1 MPLSLD
7 HGHGTIEMEDMFSM
21 EEFLAA
27 EQAKD
32 LVRFSTAGSVD
43 DGKSTLIGRLL
54 YDSQNVYEDHVRA
67 VTKAATAN
75 VASAIDFAQL
85 TDGLRAER
93 EQGITIDVAYRY
105 FSTTHRKF
113 IIADTP
119 GHEQYTRNMA
129 TGASTADVAIILV
142 DARKGILT
150 QSRRHAYIASLLGT
164 RHIVAA
170 VNKMDLV
177 DYSAETF
184 AALERDLQHL
194 AAKLGIDGLL
204 SIPISAL
211 HGDNVVDRGTRMPW
225 YDGPTLLEYLETVPT
240 GHDVASAPFRLPIQ
254 RVIRPDQHYRGFAGQ
269 IAAGSVWPGDRV
281 VALPSGRT
289 SRVKSITT
297 FDGDLDRAVAPMSV
311 ALTLED
317 ELDISRGE
325 MLAAAHQAPAV
336 AANFLAALVWMD
348 AEPLDLGKTYL
359 LKHTSQTVKASIRT
373 IQHRVNMQTLEP
385 EPAATLELNSI
396 GVVEVE
402 TTRPLFLDTYAD
414 QRTTGS
420 FILID
425 PASHATVA
433 AGMVREVLSGRAASD
448 KKAVAAVA
456 IRDPELLRQV
466 ETALGKSGVDVVRTR
481 TGNRALLQR
490 LFQAGVTVLIEAQD
504 LDEFS
509 GEVSLAL
516 PNRDRILRTLYRI
529 ARGARREAGLYPAR
543 AAGGREQPMST
554 SMPLASTRGTG
565 REDRRRP
572 QPGERAD
579 CRGPRGRRSA

>member
-1 MPLSLD
+1 MSLSLD
-7 HGHGTIEMEDMFSM
+7 PGAVEAMFSM

-27 EQAKD
+27 EQAKE

-67 VTKAATAN
+67 VTKAASAN
-75 VASAIDFAQL
+75 VAAAIDFAQL

-177 DYSAETF
+177 DYSSETF
-184 AALERDLQHL
+184 ALLERDLQQL
-194 AAKLGIDGLL
+194 AARLGIAELL
-204 SIPISAL
+204 SIPVSAL
-211 HGDNVVDRGTRMPW
+211 HGDNVVERGLNMPW
-225 YDGPTLLEYLETVPT
+225 YEGPTLLEYLETVPT
-240 GHDVASAPFRLPIQ
+240 GRDLAGAPFRLPIQ
-254 RVIRPDQHYRGFAGQ
+254 RVIRPDQDYRGFAGQ
-269 IAAGSVWPGDRV
+269 IASGSIWPGDRV
-281 VALPSGRT
+281 IALPSGRT

-297 FDGDLDRAVAPMSV
+297 FDGDLLRAVAPMSIAV
-311 ALTLED
+311 TLED

-325 MLAAAHQAPAV
+325 MLAAAHQPPAV
-336 AANFLAALVWMD
+336 AANFFADLVWMD
-348 AEPLDLGKTYL
+348 AQPLDLGKSYL
-359 LKHTSQTVKASIRT
+359 LKHTSQTVKARVRAIR
-373 IQHRVNMQTLEP
+373 HRVNMQTLDH

-396 GVVEVE
+396 GKVELE
-402 TTRPLFLDTYAD
+402 ATRPLFLDTYAAH
-414 QRTTGS
+414 RHTGS

-425 PASHATVA
+425 AVSHATVA
-433 AGMVREVLSGRAASD
+433 AGMVSEILSGRQHSR
-448 KKAVAAVA
+448 AVAAIAV
-456 IRDPELLRQV
+456 RNPELLRLLETRLIEAGV
-466 ETALGKSGVDVVRTR
+466 EVVRTR
-481 TGNRALLQR
+481 TANPSMLQR
-490 LFQAGVTVLIEAQD
+490 LLQIGIVVLIESEG
-504 LDEFS
+504 LN
-509 GEVSLAL
+509 GEVAIAHDSTTFESVAGL
-516 PNRDRILRTLYRI
+516 PEDPANAIDLILRTLY
-529 ARGARREAGLYPAR
+529 GGEA
-543 AAGGREQPMST
+543 
-554 SMPLASTRGTG
+554 
-565 REDRRRP
+565 
-572 QPGERAD
+572 
-579 CRGPRGRRSA
+579 

>member
-7 HGHGTIEMEDMFSM
+7 HDPGAVEREDTFSI

-75 VASAIDFAQL
+75 VAAAIDFAQL

-105 FSTTHRKF
+105 FSTAHRKF

-177 DYSAETF
+177 EYSREVF
-184 AALERDLQHL
+184 AALQRDLQQL
-194 AAKLGIDGLL
+194 AGKLGISNLL
-204 SIPISAL
+204 SIPLSAL
-211 HGDNVVDRGTRMPW
+211 HGDNVVDRGIRMPW
-225 YDGPTLLEYLETVPT
+225 YEGPTLLEYLETVPT
-240 GHDVASAPFRLPIQ
+240 GDDAATAPFRLPIQ

-269 IAAGSVWPGDRV
+269 IASGSVWSGDRV
-281 VALPSGRT
+281 VALPSGKT

-297 FDGDLDRAVAPMSV
+297 FDGDLVRAVAPMSI

-325 MLAAAHQAPAV
+325 MLAAAHEPPVV
-336 AANFLAALVWMD
+336 AANFLASLVWMNAD
-348 AEPLDLGKTYL
+348 PLDPNKTYL
-359 LKHTSQTVKASIRT
+359 LKHTSQTVKGTVKT
-373 IQHRVNMQTLEP
+373 IHHRVNMQTLEP

-402 TTRPLFLDTYAD
+402 TTRPLFLDTYAV
-414 QRTTGS
+414 QRATGS

-425 PASHATVA
+425 SVSHATVA
-433 AGMVREVLSGRAASD
+433 AGMVREILAAE
-448 KKAVAAVA
+448 VAPAANKTHAAAA
-456 IRDPELLRQV
+456 IAIHNPEQLRSF
-466 ETALGKSGVDVVRTR
+466 ETALLEAGVEVVRTR
-481 TGNRALLQR
+481 AGNRELLQR
-490 LFQAGVTVLIEAQD
+490 LFRAGVVVLIEAEG
-504 LDEFS
+504 LEGFS
-509 GEVSLAL
+509 HDVSIAIPGEDGSLSFEPVIDVPEGLAIS
-516 PNRDRILRTLYRI
+516 NILRAL
-529 ARGARREAGLYPAR
+529 AGSK
-543 AAGGREQPMST
+543 E
-554 SMPLASTRGTG
+554 
-565 REDRRRP
+565 
-572 QPGERAD
+572 
-579 CRGPRGRRSA
+579 

>member
-7 HGHGTIEMEDMFSM
+7 RGAMEMGAMEMEDMFSM

-67 VTKAATAN
+67 VTKAATGNA
-75 VASAIDFAQL
+75 ASAIDFAQL

-177 DYSAETF
+177 EYSAETF
-184 AALERDLQHL
+184 AALERDLQQL
-194 AAKLGIDGLL
+194 ASKLGIEGLL

-211 HGDNVVDRGTRMPW
+211 HGDNVVDRGTKMPW
-225 YDGPTLLEYLETVPT
+225 YEGPTLLEYLETVPT
-240 GHDVASAPFRLPIQ
+240 GRDVAGAPFRLPIQ

-281 VALPSGRT
+281 IALPSGRT

-325 MLAAAHQAPAV
+325 MLAAAHQAPA
-336 AANFLAALVWMD
+336 ATANFLAALVWMD
-348 AEPLDLGKTYL
+348 AEPLDLGKSYL

-373 IQHRVNMQTLEP
+373 IQHRVNMQTLEH
-385 EPAATLELNSI
+385 EQAATLELNSI

-402 TTRPLFLDTYAD
+402 TTRPLFLDTYAA

-425 PASHATVA
+425 PVSHATVA
-433 AGMVREVLSGRAASD
+433 AGMVRQVLRGRAASD
-448 KKAVAAVA
+448 KKLVAALA
-456 IRDPELLRQV
+456 IRDPELLREV

-504 LDEFS
+504 LDEFPS
-509 GEVSLAL
+509 EVSLAL
-516 PNRDRILRTLYRI
+516 PNRGVSFEPITGSSGEPAEKLAFILRTLQ
-529 ARGARREAGLYPAR
+529 AEGSN
-543 AAGGREQPMST
+543 Q
-554 SMPLASTRGTG
+554 
-565 REDRRRP
+565 
-572 QPGERAD
+572 
-579 CRGPRGRRSA
+579 

>member
-7 HGHGTIEMEDMFSM
+7 PGLVEMDNSFSM
-21 EEFLAA
+21 EEFLLA

-75 VASAIDFAQL
+75 VAAAIDFAQL

-105 FSTTHRKF
+105 FSTAHRKF

-164 RHIVAA
+164 RHVVAA

-177 DYSAETF
+177 DYSHQAFE
-184 AALERDLQHL
+184 ALERDLQQL
-194 AAKLGIDGLL
+194 AGKLGIVGLR

-211 HGDNVVDRGTRMPW
+211 NGDNVVDRGSNMPW
-225 YDGPTLLEYLETVPT
+225 YEGPTLLEYLETVPT
-240 GHDVASAPFRLPIQ
+240 GDAVAGAPFRLPIQ
-254 RVIRPDQHYRGFAGQ
+254 RVIRPDQDYRGFAGQ
-269 IAAGSVWPGDRV
+269 IASGSIWPGDRV

-297 FDGDLDRAVAPMSV
+297 FDGDLARAAAPMSI

-325 MLAAAHQAPAV
+325 MLAAAHQPPVV
-336 AANFLAALVWMD
+336 AANFAAHLVWMD
-348 AEPLDLGKTYL
+348 AQPLDQARTYL
-359 LKHTSQTVKASIRT
+359 LKHTSQTVKATVKTIR
-373 IQHRVNMQTLEP
+373 HRVNMQTLEP

-402 TTRPLFLDTYAD
+402 TTRPLFLDTYAA
-414 QRTTGS
+414 QRRTGS

-425 PASHATVA
+425 PVSHATVA
-433 AGMVREVLSGRAASD
+433 AGMVREVLSAGDVGQHRPIVAAIAIRDLELLRLVENALWEAGVAVVRTRATKQDLLQPLLRAGVVVLIEAEPEAEAVAVALPGAALSFEPVTELPTD
-448 KKAVAAVA
+448 PAKAVAAV
-456 IRDPELLRQV
+456 LV
-466 ETALGKSGVDVVRTR
+466 ALAV
-481 TGNRALLQR
+481 
-490 LFQAGVTVLIEAQD
+490 
-504 LDEFS
+504 
-509 GEVSLAL
+509 
-516 PNRDRILRTLYRI
+516 
-529 ARGARREAGLYPAR
+529 
-543 AAGGREQPMST
+543 AADGSKQ
-554 SMPLASTRGTG
+554 
-565 REDRRRP
+565 
-572 QPGERAD
+572 
-579 CRGPRGRRSA
+579 

>member
-1 MPLSLD
+1 MLSLD
-7 HGHGTIEMEDMFSM
+7 RGAMEMEDMFSM

-27 EQAKD
+27 EQAKE

-67 VTKAATAN
+67 VTKAATGN

-184 AALERDLQHL
+184 AALERDLQQL
-194 AAKLGIDGLL
+194 ASRLGIEGLL

-225 YDGPTLLEYLETVPT
+225 YEGPTLLEYLETVPT
-240 GHDVASAPFRLPIQ
+240 GRDVAGAPFRLPIQ

-281 VALPSGRT
+281 IALPSGRT

-325 MLAAAHQAPAV
+325 MLAAAHQAPA
-336 AANFLAALVWMD
+336 ATANFLAALVWMD
-348 AEPLDLGKTYL
+348 AEPLDLGKSYL

-373 IQHRVNMQTLEP
+373 IQHRVNMQTLEH
-385 EPAATLELNSI
+385 EQAATLELNSI

-402 TTRPLFLDTYAD
+402 TTRPLFLDTYAA

-425 PASHATVA
+425 PVSHATVA
-433 AGMVREVLSGRAASD
+433 AGMVRQVLRGRAASD

-456 IRDPELLRQV
+456 FRDPELLRQV
-466 ETALGKSGVDVVRTR
+466 ETALGNSGVDVVRTR
-481 TGNRALLQR
+481 TANRALLQR
-490 LFQAGVTVLIEAQD
+490 LFQAGVTVLIEAQAP
-504 LDEFS
+504 DEFPS
-509 GEVSLAL
+509 EVSLAL
-516 PNRDRILRTLYRI
+516 PNRDVSFEPVTRLPGEAADKLAFILRALQ
-529 ARGARREAGLYPAR
+529 AEGSN
-543 AAGGREQPMST
+543 Q
-554 SMPLASTRGTG
+554 
-565 REDRRRP
+565 
-572 QPGERAD
+572 
-579 CRGPRGRRSA
+579 

>member
-7 HGHGTIEMEDMFSM
+7 HDPGAVEMEDTFS
-21 EEFLAA
+21 EFLAA

-75 VASAIDFAQL
+75 VAAAIDFAQL

-150 QSRRHAYIASLLGT
+150 QSRRHAYIASILGT

-177 DYSAETF
+177 EYSRDVF
-184 AALERDLQHL
+184 AALQRDLHQL
-194 AAKLGIDGLL
+194 ADKLGISSLR

-211 HGDNVVDRGTRMPW
+211 HGDNVVERGIRMPW
-225 YDGPTLLEYLETVPT
+225 YEGPTLLEYLETVPT
-240 GHDVASAPFRLPIQ
+240 GDDAASAPFRLPIQ

-269 IAAGSVWPGDRV
+269 IASGSVWPGDRV
-281 VALPSGRT
+281 VALPSGKT

-297 FDGDLDRAVAPMSV
+297 FNGDLARAVAPMSI

-325 MLAAAHQAPAV
+325 MLAAAHQPPVA

-348 AEPLDLGKTYL
+348 AEPLDPNRSYL
-359 LKHTSQTVKASIRT
+359 LKHTSQTVKAT
-373 IQHRVNMQTLEP
+373 VKTLQHRVNMQTLEP

-402 TTRPLFLDTYAD
+402 TTRPLFLDTYAA

-425 PASHATVA
+425 AQSHATVA
-433 AGMVREVLSGRAASD
+433 AGMVHEILSPEVAHAANKSH
-448 KKAVAAVA
+448 AVAAVA
-456 IRDPELLRQV
+456 IRNRDLLRSL
-466 ETALGKSGVDVVRTR
+466 ETALLEAGVEVVRIR
-481 TGNRALLQR
+481 AGNRDLMQR
-490 LFQAGVTVLIEAQD
+490 LFRAGVVVLLEAEG
-504 LDEFS
+504 LEEFS
-509 GEVSLAL
+509 DDISLAMPGKDGL
-516 PNRDRILRTLYRI
+516 LSFEPVAGSPQEPAISVVLR
-529 ARGARREAGLYPAR
+529 A
-543 AAGGREQPMST
+543 
-554 SMPLASTRGTG
+554 LA
-565 REDRRRP
+565 
-572 QPGERAD
+572 ERNI
-579 CRGPRGRRSA
+579 GSNQ

>member
-1 MPLSLD
+1 
-7 HGHGTIEMEDMFSM
+7 MEDMFSM

-67 VTKAATAN
+67 VTKAATGN

-184 AALERDLQHL
+184 AALERDLQQL
-194 AAKLGIDGLL
+194 ASKLGIEGLL

-211 HGDNVVDRGTRMPW
+211 HGDNVVDRGTKMPW
-225 YDGPTLLEYLETVPT
+225 YEGPTLLEYLETVPT
-240 GHDVASAPFRLPIQ
+240 GRDVAGAPFRLPIQ

-281 VALPSGRT
+281 IALPSGRT

-325 MLAAAHQAPAV
+325 MLAAAHQPPA
-336 AANFLAALVWMD
+336 ATANFLAALVWMD
-348 AEPLDLGKTYL
+348 AEPLDLGKSYL

-373 IQHRVNMQTLEP
+373 IQHRINMQTLEH
-385 EPAATLELNSI
+385 EQAATLELNSI

-402 TTRPLFLDTYAD
+402 TTRPLFLDTYAA

-425 PASHATVA
+425 PVSHATVA
-433 AGMVREVLSGRAASD
+433 AGMVRQVLRGRAASD
-448 KKAVAAVA
+448 KKLVAALA
-456 IRDPELLRQV
+456 IRDPELLREV

-504 LDEFS
+504 LEEFPS
-509 GEVSLAL
+509 EVSLAL
-516 PNRDRILRTLYRI
+516 PNRDVSFEPVTGLPGEAAEKLAFILRTLRTE
-529 ARGARREAGLYPAR
+529 GSN
-543 AAGGREQPMST
+543 Q
-554 SMPLASTRGTG
+554 
-565 REDRRRP
+565 
-572 QPGERAD
+572 
-579 CRGPRGRRSA
+579 

>member
-1 MPLSLD
+1 MPLSLSD
-7 HGHGTIEMEDMFSM
+7 STGPGAVEDMFSM

-27 EQAKD
+27 EQAKE

-67 VTKAATAN
+67 VTKAASAN
-75 VASAIDFAQL
+75 VAAAIDFAQL

-177 DYSAETF
+177 DYSPEVF
-184 AALERDLQHL
+184 YGLQRDLEQLAQKLHL
-194 AAKLGIDGLL
+194 ADLQV
-204 SIPISAL
+204 IPISAL
-211 HGDNVVDRGTRMPW
+211 LGDNVVDRGVNMDW
-225 YDGPTLLEYLETVPT
+225 YEGPTLLEYLETVPLGQDVT
-240 GHDVASAPFRLPIQ
+240 GRPFRLPIQ
-254 RVIRPDQHYRGFAGQ
+254 RVIRPDQDYRGFAGQ
-269 IAAGSVWPGDRV
+269 IASGAVWPGDRV

-297 FDGDLDRAVAPMSV
+297 FDGDLARAIAPMSIAV
-311 ALTLED
+311 TLED

-325 MLAAAHQAPAV
+325 MLAAAHQPPLV
-336 AANFLAALVWMD
+336 AANFSAALVWMD
-348 AEPLDLGKTYL
+348 AQPLDAGKSYL
-359 LKHTSQTVKASIRT
+359 LKHTSQTVKARVTAIR
-373 IQHRVNMQTLEP
+373 HRVNMQTLDA

-402 TTRPLFLDTYAD
+402 TTRPLFLDPYDAN
-414 QRTTGS
+414 RLTGS

-425 PASHATVA
+425 PVSHATVA
-433 AGMVREVLSGRAASD
+433 AGMVREVLSGQQNAS
-448 KKAVAAVA
+448 AVAALA
-456 IRDPELLRQV
+456 IRNPDLLRTV
-466 ETALGKSGVDVVRTR
+466 ETALLRAGLQVVRTR
-481 TGNRALLQR
+481 TANRYLIQKLLQI
-490 LFQAGVTVLIEAQD
+490 GVVVLIEAEGLSD
-504 LDEFS
+504 FPTEIS
-509 GEVSLAL
+509 
-516 PNRDRILRTLYRI
+516 I
-529 ARGARREAGLYPAR
+529 ARDPASLVF
-543 AAGGREQPMST
+543 E
-554 SMPLASTRGTG
+554 PLAGSQD
-565 REDRRRP
+565 ESDIDLVL
-572 QPGERAD
+572 RALN
-579 CRGPRGRRSA
+579 RSNP

>member
-1 MPLSLD
+1 MPLSLHPD
-7 HGHGTIEMEDMFSM
+7 PVEDMFSI
-21 EEFLAA
+21 EDFLAA

-67 VTKAATAN
+67 ITKAATAN
-75 VASAIDFAQL
+75 VATAIDFAQL

-142 DARKGILT
+142 DARKGILI

-177 DYSAETF
+177 DYSPEVF
-184 AALERDLQHL
+184 ATLERDLQQL
-194 AAKLGIDGLL
+194 AAKLGISGLV

-211 HGDNVVDRGTRMPW
+211 YGDNVVERGMRMPW
-225 YDGPTLLEYLETVPT
+225 YEGPTLLEYLETVPT
-240 GHDVASAPFRLPIQ
+240 WHDGANAPFRLPIQ

-269 IAAGSVWPGDRV
+269 IASGSIWPGDRV
-281 VALPSGRT
+281 IALPSGKT

-297 FDGDLDRAVAPMSV
+297 FDGDLPRAVAPMSIAV
-311 ALTLED
+311 TLED

-325 MLAAAHQAPAV
+325 MLAAAHQAPVV
-336 AANFLAALVWMD
+336 ATNFLAAVVWMN
-348 AEPLDLGKTYL
+348 AEPLDPGKSYL
-359 LKHTSQTVKASIRT
+359 LKHTSQTVKAKVRT

-402 TTRPLFLDTYAD
+402 TTRPLFLDTYEA
-414 QRTTGS
+414 QRVTGS

-425 PASHATVA
+425 AASHATVA
-433 AGMVREVLSGRAASD
+433 AGMVSEILSEPKARAAG
-448 KKAVAAVA
+448 KGRPVAAFS
-456 IRDPELLRQV
+456 IPNLELLRQL
-466 ETALGKSGVDVVRTR
+466 ESALLEAGVDVVRTR
-481 TGNRALLQR
+481 AGNRGLLER
-490 LFQAGVTVLIEAQD
+490 LFQAGVVVLVEA
-504 LDEFS
+504 EA
-509 GEVSLAL
+509 GEVSIAL
-516 PNRDRILRTLYRI
+516 PGTE
-529 ARGARREAGLYPAR
+529 GALSFAPIAGLPEEPAK
-543 AAGGREQPMST
+543 AAAHLLHL
-554 SMPLASTRGTG
+554 LADGSK
-565 REDRRRP
+565 E
-572 QPGERAD
+572 
-579 CRGPRGRRSA
+579 

>member
-7 HGHGTIEMEDMFSM
+7 HDPVAVERDDTFSIED
-21 EEFLAA
+21 FLAA

-54 YDSQNVYEDHVRA
+54 YDSRNVYEDHVRA
-67 VTKAATAN
+67 VTKAANAN
-75 VASAIDFAQL
+75 VAAAIDFAQL

-105 FSTTHRKF
+105 FSTAHRKF

-177 DYSAETF
+177 EYSREVF
-184 AALERDLQHL
+184 AALQRDLQQL
-194 AAKLGIDGLL
+194 AGKLGISNLF
-204 SIPISAL
+204 SIPLSAL
-211 HGDNVVDRGTRMPW
+211 HGDNVVDRGIRMPW
-225 YDGPTLLEYLETVPT
+225 YEGPTLLEYLETVPT
-240 GHDVASAPFRLPIQ
+240 GDDAPTAPFRLPIQ
-254 RVIRPDQHYRGFAGQ
+254 RVIRPSQDYRGFAGQ
-269 IAAGSVWPGDRV
+269 IASGSVWPGDRV
-281 VALPSGRT
+281 VALPSGKT

-297 FDGDLDRAVAPMSV
+297 FNGDLARAVAPMSI
-311 ALTLED
+311 AITLED

-325 MLAAAHQAPAV
+325 MLAAAHEPPV
-336 AANFLAALVWMD
+336 AATNFVASLVWMNAD
-348 AEPLDLGKTYL
+348 PLDPNKTYL
-359 LKHTSQTVKASIRT
+359 LKHTSQTVKATVKT
-373 IQHRVNMQTLEP
+373 IHRVNMQTLES
-385 EPAATLELNSI
+385 EPATTLDLNGI

-402 TTRPLFLDTYAD
+402 TTRPLFLDTYTA

-425 PASHATVA
+425 PLSHATVA
-433 AGMVREVLSGRAASD
+433 AGMVREILGAEVTPVAHNTH
-448 KKAVAAVA
+448 AVAAVA
-456 IRDPELLRQV
+456 IRNPDLLRSLETSLLEAGV
-466 ETALGKSGVDVVRTR
+466 EVVRTR
-481 TGNRALLQR
+481 AGNRDLLQR
-490 LFQAGVTVLIEAQD
+490 LFRAGVVVLIESEG
-504 LDEFS
+504 LEEFS
-509 GEVSLAL
+509 DDVCLAIPGKDGSLSFEPVIGVPQGTAIA
-516 PNRDRILRTLYRI
+516 NILRAL
-529 ARGARREAGLYPAR
+529 AGSK
-543 AAGGREQPMST
+543 E
-554 SMPLASTRGTG
+554 
-565 REDRRRP
+565 
-572 QPGERAD
+572 
-579 CRGPRGRRSA
+579 

>member
-7 HGHGTIEMEDMFSM
+7 HDSGAAEMEDIFSI
-21 EEFLAA
+21 EDFLAA
-27 EQAKD
+27 EQAKE

-67 VTKAATAN
+67 VTKAASAN
-75 VASAIDFAQL
+75 VAAAIDFAQL

-177 DYSAETF
+177 EYSRAVFE
-184 AALERDLQHL
+184 ALERDLQQL
-194 AAKLGIDGLL
+194 AGKLGISGLF

-211 HGDNVVDRGTRMPW
+211 HGDNVVERGIRMPW
-225 YDGPTLLEYLETVPT
+225 YEGPTLLEYLETVPT
-240 GHDVASAPFRLPIQ
+240 GHDAASAPFRLPIQ

-269 IAAGSVWPGDRV
+269 IASGSVWPGDRV
-281 VALPSGRT
+281 VALPSGKT

-297 FDGDLDRAVAPMSV
+297 FDGDLARAVAPMSI

-325 MLAAAHQAPAV
+325 MLAAAHEAPAV
-336 AANFLAALVWMD
+336 AANFLAALVWMN
-348 AEPLDLGKTYL
+348 AEPLDPNKTYL
-359 LKHTSQTVKASIRT
+359 LKHTSQTVKATVKT

-402 TTRPLFLDTYAD
+402 TTRPLFLDTYTA

-425 PASHATVA
+425 VESHATVA
-433 AGMVREVLSGRAASD
+433 AGMVREILPAEGAHVANKGH
-448 KKAVAAVA
+448 AVAAIA
-456 IRDPELLRQV
+456 IRNLDLLRLL
-466 ETALGKSGVDVVRTR
+466 ETALLQAGVEAVRTR
-481 TGNRALLQR
+481 AGNRELLQR
-490 LFQAGVTVLIEAQD
+490 LFRAGVVVLIEAEA
-504 LDEFS
+504 EFS
-509 GEVSLAL
+509 DEASIAIPGTDGSLAFEPL
-516 PNRDRILRTLYRI
+516 EPAISVVLR
-529 ARGARREAGLYPAR
+529 A
-543 AAGGREQPMST
+543 
-554 SMPLASTRGTG
+554 LA
-565 REDRRRP
+565 
-572 QPGERAD
+572 ERNIVH
-579 CRGPRGRRSA
+579 GSNQ

>member
-1 MPLSLD
+1 
-7 HGHGTIEMEDMFSM
+7 MED
-21 EEFLAA
+21 FLAA

-54 YDSQNVYEDHVRA
+54 YDSRNVYEDHVRA
-67 VTKAATAN
+67 VTKTGTAN
-75 VASAIDFAQL
+75 VATAIDFAQL

-164 RHIVAA
+164 RHVVAA
-170 VNKMDLV
+170 INKMDLV
-177 DYSAETF
+177 DYSREVYE
-184 AALERDLQHL
+184 ALWHDLQQL
-194 AAKLGIDGLL
+194 AEKLGIAGLQ
-204 SIPISAL
+204 SIPVSAL
-211 HGDNVVDRGTRMPW
+211 LGDNVVERGTNMPW
-225 YDGPTLLEYLETVPT
+225 YEGPTLLEYLETVPT
-240 GHDVASAPFRLPIQ
+240 GQDRASAPFRLPIQ

-281 VALPSGRT
+281 VALPSGKT

-297 FDGDLDRAVAPMSV
+297 FDGDLEHAFAPMSIAV
-311 ALTLED
+311 TLED

-325 MLAAAHQAPAV
+325 MLAAAHEPPAV
-336 AANFLAALVWMD
+336 AANFSAAVVWMN
-348 AEPLDLGKTYL
+348 AEPLDPRKTYL
-359 LKHTSQTVKASIRT
+359 LKHTSQTVKATVRA
-373 IQHRVNMQTLEP
+373 QQRVNMQTLEP
-385 EPAATLELNSI
+385 ETAATLELNSI

-402 TTRPLFLDTYAD
+402 TTRPLFLDTYGA

-425 PASHATVA
+425 ALTHATVA
-433 AGMVREVLSGRAASD
+433 AGMVREIRSGRV
-448 KKAVAAVA
+448 KPNERTVAAIAV
-456 IRDPELLRQV
+456 RNGELLRLL
-466 ETALGKSGVDVVRTR
+466 ETALLDAGVDAVRTR
-481 TGNRALLQR
+481 TGNQELLQK
-490 LFQAGVTVLIEAQD
+490 LLQLGVVVLIESAGLEQFPSEICWAFPGTNGSQVLAFEPLAGLPDDPAQAIA
-504 LDEFS
+504 L
-509 GEVSLAL
+509 VLRSLAQAQ
-516 PNRDRILRTLYRI
+516 II
-529 ARGARREAGLYPAR
+529 
-543 AAGGREQPMST
+543 S
-554 SMPLASTRGTG
+554 
-565 REDRRRP
+565 
-572 QPGERAD
+572 AD
-579 CRGPRGRRSA
+579 ADGSRK

>member
-1 MPLSLD
+1 MPLSVD
-7 HGHGTIEMEDMFSM
+7 PGTGTARGAMEMEDMFSM

-27 EQAKD
+27 EQAKE

-67 VTKAATAN
+67 VTKAATGN

-164 RHIVAA
+164 PHIVAA

-184 AALERDLQHL
+184 AALERDLQQL
-194 AAKLGIDGLL
+194 ASKLGIEGLL

-225 YDGPTLLEYLETVPT
+225 YEGPTLLEYLETVPT
-240 GHDVASAPFRLPIQ
+240 GRDLAGAPFRLPIQ

-325 MLAAAHQAPAV
+325 MLAAAHQAPSV
-336 AANFLAALVWMD
+336 ASNFLAALVWMN

-359 LKHTSQTVKASIRT
+359 LKHTSQTVKAAIRA
-373 IQHRVNMQTLEP
+373 IQHRVNIQTLEP
-385 EPAATLELNSI
+385 EQAATLELNSI

-402 TTRPLFLDTYAD
+402 TTRPLFLDTYVA

-425 PASHATVA
+425 PTSHATVA
-433 AGMVREVLSGRAASD
+433 AGMVREVLSGRAAGD
-448 KKAVAAVA
+448 KKAISAVA
-456 IRDPELLRQV
+456 IRDAELLRQV
-466 ETALGKSGVDVVRTR
+466 ETALGESGVDVVRTR
-481 TGNRALLQR
+481 TANRALLQR
-490 LFQAGVTVLIEAQD
+490 LFQAGVTVLIEAND

-509 GEVSLAL
+509 GEVSLAR
-516 PNRDRILRTLYRI
+516 PSKDVSFAPIT
-529 ARGARREAGLYPAR
+529 GL
-543 AAGGREQPMST
+543 
-554 SMPLASTRGTG
+554 
-565 REDRRRP
+565 
-572 QPGERAD
+572 PGEPAEKLAFLLRALVQE
-579 CRGPRGRRSA
+579 GRNQ

>member
-1 MPLSLD
+1 MCAPFFKERRMKLAEPTNFYRNSGLSLD
-7 HGHGTIEMEDMFSM
+7 PGIAGTGRGAIEMEDMFSM

-27 EQAKD
+27 EQTKD

-67 VTKAATAN
+67 VTKAAAGN

-177 DYSAETF
+177 DYSAESF
-184 AALERDLQHL
+184 AALERDLQQL

-211 HGDNVVDRGTRMPW
+211 HGDNVVDRGTKMPW
-225 YDGPTLLEYLETVPT
+225 YEGPTLLEYLETVPV
-240 GHDVASAPFRLPIQ
+240 GSDAASAPFRLPIQ

-281 VALPSGRT
+281 IALPSGRT

-336 AANFLAALVWMD
+336 AANFVAALVWMD
-348 AEPLDLGKTYL
+348 AAPLDLGKSYL
-359 LKHTSQTVKASIRT
+359 LKHTSQTVKAVIRG
-373 IQHRVNMQTLEP
+373 IQHRVNIQTLEP
-385 EPAATLELNSI
+385 EQAVTLELNSI

-402 TTRPLFLDTYAD
+402 TTRPLFLDIYAD

-425 PASHATVA
+425 TESHATVA
-433 AGMVREVLSGRAASD
+433 AGMVREVLSGRAAGD
-448 KKAVAAVA
+448 KQAGVVAAVA

-466 ETALGKSGVDVVRTR
+466 EAALWKSGVEVVRTR
-481 TGNRALLQR
+481 TANGALLQR
-490 LFQAGVTVLIEAQD
+490 LFQAGVVVLIEAHGQ
-504 LDEFS
+504 DEFS

-516 PNRDRILRTLYRI
+516 PNVAPPNRDLSFEPISGLPDEPAEKLAFILRRLE
-529 ARGARREAGLYPAR
+529 GSN
-543 AAGGREQPMST
+543 Q
-554 SMPLASTRGTG
+554 
-565 REDRRRP
+565 
-572 QPGERAD
+572 
-579 CRGPRGRRSA
+579 

>member
-7 HGHGTIEMEDMFSM
+7 RGAMEMEDMFSM

-67 VTKAATAN
+67 VTKAATGN

-105 FSTTHRKF
+105 FSTSHRKF

-194 AAKLGIDGLL
+194 ASKLGIDGLL

-211 HGDNVVDRGTRMPW
+211 HGDNVVDRGTKMPW

-240 GHDVASAPFRLPIQ
+240 GRDLAGAPFRLPIQ

-297 FDGDLDRAVAPMSV
+297 FDGDLERAVAPMSV

-336 AANFLAALVWMD
+336 AANFLAALVWMN
-348 AEPLDLGKTYL
+348 AEPLDLSKTYL
-359 LKHTSQTVKASIRT
+359 LKHTSQTVKANIRT
-373 IQHRVNMQTLEP
+373 IQHRVNIQTLEP
-385 EPAATLELNSI
+385 EQAATLELNSI

-402 TTRPLFLDTYAD
+402 TTRPLFLDTYAA

-425 PASHATVA
+425 ATSHATVA

-448 KKAVAAVA
+448 RKAVAALA

-466 ETALGKSGVDVVRTR
+466 ETALGKSGVDVVRIR
-481 TGNRALLQR
+481 TANRALLQR
-490 LFQAGVTVLIEAQD
+490 LFQAGVTVLIEAND

-509 GEVSLAL
+509 GEALLARPSTDVSFT
-516 PNRDRILRTLYRI
+516 PV
-529 ARGARREAGLYPAR
+529 AGLPSEPTEKLAFLLR
-543 AAGGREQPMST
+543 A
-554 SMPLASTRGTG
+554 LAEGSN
-565 REDRRRP
+565 
-572 QPGERAD
+572 Q
-579 CRGPRGRRSA
+579 

>member
-7 HGHGTIEMEDMFSM
+7 HDAGAVQMEDTFSI

-54 YDSQNVYEDHVRA
+54 YDSRNVYEDHVRA
-67 VTKAATAN
+67 VTKAASAN
-75 VASAIDFAQL
+75 VAAAIDFAQL

-177 DYSAETF
+177 DYSPEVF
-184 AALERDLQHL
+184 EALERDLQQL
-194 AAKLGIDGLL
+194 AGKLGISGLL
-204 SIPISAL
+204 SIPVSAL
-211 HGDNVVDRGTRMPW
+211 HGDNVVERGISMPW
-225 YDGPTLLEYLETVPT
+225 YEGPTLLEYLETVPT
-240 GHDVASAPFRLPIQ
+240 GDDAASAPFRLPIQ
-254 RVIRPDQHYRGFAGQ
+254 RVIRPDHHYRGFAGQ
-269 IAAGSVWPGDRV
+269 IASGSVWPGDRV
-281 VALPSGRT
+281 VALPSGKT

-297 FDGDLDRAVAPMSV
+297 FDGDLARAVAPMSI

-325 MLAAAHQAPAV
+325 MLAAAHQAPVV
-336 AANFLAALVWMD
+336 AANFLAAVVWMD
-348 AEPLDLGKTYL
+348 AEPLDPNKSYL
-359 LKHTSQTVKASIRT
+359 LKHTSQTVKATVKT

-402 TTRPLFLDTYAD
+402 TTRPLFLDTYTA

-425 PASHATVA
+425 AVSHATVA
-433 AGMVREVLSGRAASD
+433 AGMVREILSTKGAHAANKD
-448 KKAVAAVA
+448 HAVAAIA
-456 IRDPELLRQV
+456 IRDPDLLRLL
-466 ETALGKSGVDVVRTR
+466 ETALLKAGVEVVRTR
-481 TGNRALLQR
+481 TGNRELLQR
-490 LFQAGVTVLIEAQD
+490 LFQAGVVVLIEAEVD
-504 LDEFS
+504 SSD
-509 GEVSLAL
+509 EVSVAVLGKDGPLSFEPVAGSAEEPAISVVLRALA
-516 PNRDRILRTLYRI
+516 
-529 ARGARREAGLYPAR
+529 
-543 AAGGREQPMST
+543 
-554 SMPLASTRGTG
+554 
-565 REDRRRP
+565 
-572 QPGERAD
+572 ERNIIH
-579 CRGPRGRRSA
+579 GSNQ

>member
-1 MPLSLD
+1 MSLSLPD
-7 HGHGTIEMEDMFSM
+7 LSGPAEDMFSM
-21 EEFLAA
+21 EDFLAA
-27 EQAKD
+27 EQAKE

-75 VASAIDFAQL
+75 VAAAIDFAQL

-177 DYSAETF
+177 DYSAEVF
-184 AALERDLQHL
+184 AGLQRDLHQL
-194 AAKLGIDGLL
+194 AHKLHIADLQV
-204 SIPISAL
+204 IPISAL
-211 HGDNVVDRGTRMPW
+211 LGDNVVDRGASMDW
-225 YDGPTLLEYLETVPT
+225 YEGPTLLEYLETVPLGQDVT
-240 GHDVASAPFRLPIQ
+240 GRPFRLPIQ
-254 RVIRPDQHYRGFAGQ
+254 RVIRPDQDYRGFAGQ
-269 IAAGSVWPGDRV
+269 IASGAVWPGDRV

-297 FDGDLDRAVAPMSV
+297 FDGDLARAVAPMSIAV
-311 ALTLED
+311 TLED

-325 MLAAAHQAPAV
+325 MLAAAHQPPVV
-336 AANFLAALVWMD
+336 ASNFSAALVWMNAD
-348 AEPLDLGKTYL
+348 PLDAAKSYL
-359 LKHTSQTVKASIRT
+359 LKHTSQTVKARITAIR
-373 IQHRVNMQTLEP
+373 HRVNMQTLDA

-396 GVVEVE
+396 GVVNVE
-402 TTRPLFLDTYAD
+402 TTRPLFLDPYVEN
-414 QRTTGS
+414 RLTGS

-425 PASHATVA
+425 PVSHATVA
-433 AGMVREVLSGRAASD
+433 AGMVREVLSGRQE
-448 KKAVAAVA
+448 KATVAAIAV
-456 IRDPELLRQV
+456 RDPERLRTL
-466 ETALGKSGVDVVRTR
+466 ETALIEAGVPVVTTR
-481 TGNRALLQR
+481 TSNRHLWQKLLQI
-490 LFQAGVTVLIEAQD
+490 GVVVLIEADVQSDFAAEISIAQD
-504 LDEFS
+504 PAALDFEPL
-509 GEVSLAL
+509 EEPAIDRVLRAL
-516 PNRDRILRTLYRI
+516 NRSN
-529 ARGARREAGLYPAR
+529 P
-543 AAGGREQPMST
+543 
-554 SMPLASTRGTG
+554 
-565 REDRRRP
+565 
-572 QPGERAD
+572 
-579 CRGPRGRRSA
+579 

>member
-1 MPLSLD
+1 MPLSLSD
-7 HGHGTIEMEDMFSM
+7 STGPGAVEDMFSM

-27 EQAKD
+27 EQAKE

-67 VTKAATAN
+67 VTKAASAN
-75 VASAIDFAQL
+75 VAAAIDFAQL

-177 DYSAETF
+177 DYSPEVF
-184 AALERDLQHL
+184 YGLQRDLEQLAQKLHL
-194 AAKLGIDGLL
+194 ADLQV
-204 SIPISAL
+204 IPISAL
-211 HGDNVVDRGTRMPW
+211 LGDNVVDRGVNMDW
-225 YDGPTLLEYLETVPT
+225 YEGPTLLEYLETVPLGQDVT
-240 GHDVASAPFRLPIQ
+240 GRPFRLPIQ
-254 RVIRPDQHYRGFAGQ
+254 RVIRPDQDYRGFAGQ
-269 IAAGSVWPGDRV
+269 IASGAVWPGDRV

-297 FDGDLDRAVAPMSV
+297 FDGDLARAIAPMSIAV
-311 ALTLED
+311 TLED

-325 MLAAAHQAPAV
+325 MLAAAHQPPLV
-336 AANFLAALVWMD
+336 AANFSAALVWMD
-348 AEPLDLGKTYL
+348 AQPLDAGKSYL
-359 LKHTSQTVKASIRT
+359 LKHTSQTVKARVTAIR
-373 IQHRVNMQTLEP
+373 HRVNMQTLDA

-396 GVVEVE
+396 GVVDVE
-402 TTRPLFLDTYAD
+402 TTRPLFLDPYGAN
-414 QRTTGS
+414 RLTGS

-425 PASHATVA
+425 PVSHATVA
-433 AGMVREVLSGRAASD
+433 AGMVREVLSGQQNAS
-448 KKAVAAVA
+448 AVAALA
-456 IRDPELLRQV
+456 IRNPDLLRTV
-466 ETALGKSGVDVVRTR
+466 ETALLGAGLQVVRTR
-481 TGNRALLQR
+481 TANRYLIQKLLQI
-490 LFQAGVTVLIEAQD
+490 GVVVLIEAEGLSD
-504 LDEFS
+504 FPTEIS
-509 GEVSLAL
+509 
-516 PNRDRILRTLYRI
+516 I
-529 ARGARREAGLYPAR
+529 ARDPASLVF
-543 AAGGREQPMST
+543 E
-554 SMPLASTRGTG
+554 PLAGSQD
-565 REDRRRP
+565 ESDIDLVL
-572 QPGERAD
+572 RALN
-579 CRGPRGRRSA
+579 RSNP

>member
-7 HGHGTIEMEDMFSM
+7 HNPDPVEDMFSI
-21 EEFLAA
+21 EDFLAA

-67 VTKAATAN
+67 VTKAANAN
-75 VASAIDFAQL
+75 VAAAIDFAQL

-142 DARKGILT
+142 DARKGILI

-177 DYSAETF
+177 DYSPEVF
-184 AALERDLQHL
+184 AALERDLQQL
-194 AAKLGIDGLL
+194 AGKLGISGLV

-211 HGDNVVDRGTRMPW
+211 YGDNVVERGVRMPW
-225 YDGPTLLEYLETVPT
+225 YEGPTLLEYLETVPT
-240 GHDVASAPFRLPIQ
+240 GHDGANAPFRLPIQ

-269 IAAGSVWPGDRV
+269 IASGSIWPGDRV
-281 VALPSGRT
+281 IALPSGKT

-297 FDGDLDRAVAPMSV
+297 FDGDLPRAVAPMSIAV
-311 ALTLED
+311 TLED

-325 MLAAAHQAPAV
+325 MLAAAHQAPVV
-336 AANFLAALVWMD
+336 ATNFLAAVVWMN
-348 AEPLDLGKTYL
+348 AEPLDPGKSYL
-359 LKHTSQTVKASIRT
+359 LKHTSQTVKARVRR

-402 TTRPLFLDTYAD
+402 TTRPLFLDSYEA
-414 QRTTGS
+414 QRVTGS
-420 FILID
+420 LILID
-425 PASHATVA
+425 AASHATVA
-433 AGMVREVLSGRAASD
+433 AGMVREILSGQRTREAGD
-448 KKAVAAVA
+448 GRPVAAIA
-456 IRDPELLRQV
+456 IPNLELLRLL
-466 ETALGKSGVDVVRTR
+466 ETALLEAGVEVVRTR
-481 TGNRALLQR
+481 AGNRELLQR
-490 LFQAGVTVLIEAQD
+490 LFQARVVVLVEA
-504 LDEFS
+504 EA
-509 GEVSLAL
+509 GEVSIAL
-516 PNRDRILRTLYRI
+516 PGRDEALSFEPI
-529 ARGARREAGLYPAR
+529 AGLPEEPA
-543 AAGGREQPMST
+543 AAIAYLLRL
-554 SMPLASTRGTG
+554 LANGSKK
-565 REDRRRP
+565 
-572 QPGERAD
+572 
-579 CRGPRGRRSA
+579 

>member
-1 MPLSLD
+1 MSLSLSD
-7 HGHGTIEMEDMFSM
+7 LSGPAEDMFSM
-21 EEFLAA
+21 EDFLAA
-27 EQAKD
+27 EQAKE

-75 VASAIDFAQL
+75 VAAAIDFAQL

-177 DYSAETF
+177 DYSAEVF
-184 AALERDLQHL
+184 AGLQRDLHQL
-194 AAKLGIDGLL
+194 AHKLHIADFQV
-204 SIPISAL
+204 IPISAL
-211 HGDNVVDRGTRMPW
+211 LGDNVVDRGTSMDW
-225 YDGPTLLEYLETVPT
+225 YEGPTLLEYLENVPLGQDVT
-240 GHDVASAPFRLPIQ
+240 GRPFRLPIQ
-254 RVIRPDQHYRGFAGQ
+254 RVIRPDQDYRGFAGQ
-269 IAAGSVWPGDRV
+269 IASGAVWPGDRV

-297 FDGDLDRAVAPMSV
+297 FDGDLARAVAPMSIAV
-311 ALTLED
+311 TLED

-325 MLAAAHQAPAV
+325 MLAAAHQPPVV
-336 AANFLAALVWMD
+336 AANFSAALVWMN
-348 AEPLDLGKTYL
+348 AEPLDAGKSYL
-359 LKHTSQTVKASIRT
+359 LKHTSQTVKARITAIR
-373 IQHRVNMQTLEP
+373 HRVNMQTLDA

-396 GVVEVE
+396 GVVNVE
-402 TTRPLFLDTYAD
+402 TTRPLFLDPYVAN
-414 QRTTGS
+414 RLTGS

-425 PASHATVA
+425 PVSHATVA
-433 AGMVREVLSGRAASD
+433 AGMVREVLSGREETAT
-448 KKAVAAVA
+448 VAAIAV
-456 IRDPELLRQV
+456 RNPERLRTL
-466 ETALGKSGVDVVRTR
+466 ETALIEAGVQVVTTR
-481 TGNRALLQR
+481 TSNRDLWQKLLQI
-490 LFQAGVTVLIEAQD
+490 GVVVLIEADAQSDFPAEISIAQD
-504 LDEFS
+504 PAALDFEPLQDPAIDT
-509 GEVSLAL
+509 VLRAL
-516 PNRDRILRTLYRI
+516 NRSN
-529 ARGARREAGLYPAR
+529 P
-543 AAGGREQPMST
+543 
-554 SMPLASTRGTG
+554 
-565 REDRRRP
+565 
-572 QPGERAD
+572 
-579 CRGPRGRRSA
+579 

>member
-7 HGHGTIEMEDMFSM
+7 HGSGALEMEDTFSM

-67 VTKAATAN
+67 VTKAATGN

-177 DYSAETF
+177 DYSAEVF
-184 AALERDLQHL
+184 ATLERDLSQL
-194 AAKLGIDGLL
+194 ASKLGIDGLI

-211 HGDNVVDRGTRMPW
+211 HGDNVVDRGTRMLW
-225 YDGPTLLEYLETVPT
+225 YDGPTLLEYLETVPVRR
-240 GHDVASAPFRLPIQ
+240 DVASAPFRLPIQ
-254 RVIRPDQHYRGFAGQ
+254 RVIRPDHHYRGFAGQ

-281 VALPSGRT
+281 VALPSGKT

-336 AANFLAALVWMD
+336 TANFLAGLVWMD
-348 AEPLDLGKTYL
+348 GAPLDSSKSYL
-359 LKHTSQTVKASIRT
+359 LKHTSQTIKASVRA

-385 EPAATLELNSI
+385 EQAETLELNSI

-402 TTRPLFLDTYAD
+402 TTRPLFLDTYAA

-425 PASHATVA
+425 PTSHATVA
-433 AGMVREVLSGRAASD
+433 AGMVRQVLRGRVSSD

-456 IRDPELLRQV
+456 IRDSELLRQV
-466 ETALGKSGVDVVRTR
+466 ETALWKGGVDVVRTR
-481 TGNRALLQR
+481 SANRLLLQR
-490 LFQAGVTVLIEAQD
+490 LFQARVTVLIEAQD
-504 LDEFS
+504 LDEFP

-516 PNRDRILRTLYRI
+516 PSKDVSFESL
-529 ARGARREAGLYPAR
+529 AGL
-543 AAGGREQPMST
+543 
-554 SMPLASTRGTG
+554 
-565 REDRRRP
+565 
-572 QPGERAD
+572 PGEPAAKLAFVLRAVV
-579 CRGPRGRRSA
+579 GEGSYQ

>member
-7 HGHGTIEMEDMFSM
+7 RGATEMKDMFSM

-67 VTKAATAN
+67 VTKAATGN

-184 AALERDLQHL
+184 AALERDLQQL
-194 AAKLGIDGLL
+194 ASKLGIDGLL

-240 GHDVASAPFRLPIQ
+240 GRDLASAPFRLPIQ

-297 FDGDLDRAVAPMSV
+297 FDGDLERAVAPMSV

-336 AANFLAALVWMD
+336 AANFHAALVWMN
-348 AEPLDLGKTYL
+348 AEPLDLSKTYL
-359 LKHTSQTVKASIRT
+359 LKHTSQTVKAIIRT
-373 IQHRVNMQTLEP
+373 IQHRVNIQTLEP
-385 EPAATLELNSI
+385 EQAATLELNSI

-402 TTRPLFLDTYAD
+402 TTRPLFLDTYAA

-425 PASHATVA
+425 ATSHATVA

-448 KKAVAAVA
+448 RKAVAALA

-466 ETALGKSGVDVVRTR
+466 ETALGKSGVDVVRIR
-481 TGNRALLQR
+481 TANRALLQR
-490 LFQAGVTVLIEAQD
+490 LFQAGVTVLIEAND

-509 GEVSLAL
+509 GEALLARPSTDVSFT
-516 PNRDRILRTLYRI
+516 PV
-529 ARGARREAGLYPAR
+529 AGLPSEPTEKLAFLLR
-543 AAGGREQPMST
+543 A
-554 SMPLASTRGTG
+554 LAEGSN
-565 REDRRRP
+565 
-572 QPGERAD
+572 Q
-579 CRGPRGRRSA
+579 

>member
-7 HGHGTIEMEDMFSM
+7 HGSRQAVEDMFSM
-21 EEFLAA
+21 EDFLAA
-27 EQAKD
+27 EQAKE

-67 VTKAATAN
+67 VTKAASAN
-75 VASAIDFAQL
+75 VAAAIDFAQL

-164 RHIVAA
+164 RHVVAA

-177 DYSAETF
+177 DYSREVF
-184 AALERDLQHL
+184 SSLERDLQQL
-194 AAKLGIDGLL
+194 AEKLGIADLHV
-204 SIPISAL
+204 IPISAL
-211 HGDNVVDRGTRMPW
+211 LGDNVVDRGLSMPW
-225 YDGPTLLEYLETVPT
+225 YEGPTLLEYLETVPLE
-240 GHDVASAPFRLPIQ
+240 HDVAGAPFRFPIQ
-254 RVIRPDQHYRGFAGQ
+254 RVIRVEGSPELDYRGFAGQ
-269 IAAGSVWPGDRV
+269 IASGSVWPGDRV

-297 FDGDLDRAVAPMSV
+297 FDGDLARAVAPMSI

-325 MLAAAHQAPAV
+325 MLAAAHQAPLV
-336 AANFLAALVWMD
+336 AANFSAALVWMD
-348 AEPLDLGKTYL
+348 GQPLDPAKSYL
-359 LKHTSQTVKASIRT
+359 LKHTSQTVKARVKT
-373 IQHRVNMQTLEP
+373 IQHRVNMQTLDP
-385 EPAATLELNSI
+385 EPAATLELNNI
-396 GVVEVE
+396 GVVELE
-402 TTRPLFLDTYAD
+402 TTRPLFLDPYD
-414 QRTTGS
+414 DHRLTGS

-425 PASHATVA
+425 PVSHATVA
-433 AGMVREVLSGRAASD
+433 AGMVREILTAGKDSN
-448 KKAVAAVA
+448 KVAAIA
-456 IRDPELLRQV
+456 IRDLELLRRV
-466 ETALGKSGVDVVRTR
+466 ETALREAGMEVVRTR
-481 TGNRALLQR
+481 TNDRGLLQR
-490 LFQAGVTVLIEAQD
+490 LLHIGVVVLIESEG
-504 LDEFS
+504 LDDFP
-509 GEVSLAL
+509 GEVS
-516 PNRDRILRTLYRI
+516 I
-529 ARGARREAGLYPAR
+529 ARESAGFVFEPLAGLAVLDT
-543 AAGGREQPMST
+543 AGLVLR
-554 SMPLASTRGTG
+554 LLRG
-565 REDRRRP
+565 EP
-572 QPGERAD
+572 Q
-579 CRGPRGRRSA
+579 

>member
-1 MPLSLD
+1 MPASPLP
-7 HGHGTIEMEDMFSM
+7 GTMEMEDTFSM
-21 EEFLAA
+21 EEFLVA
-27 EQAKD
+27 EQSKD

-67 VTKAATAN
+67 VTKAASGN

-177 DYSAETF
+177 GYSADVFQT
-184 AALERDLQHL
+184 LERDLQQL

-240 GHDVASAPFRLPIQ
+240 ARDVASAPFRLPIQ

-297 FDGDLDRAVAPMSV
+297 FDGDLDRAVAPMSI

-325 MLAAAHQAPAV
+325 MLAAAHQAPAA

-348 AEPLDLGKTYL
+348 AAPLDPGKSYL
-359 LKHTSQTVKASIRT
+359 LKHTSQTVKAVIRG
-373 IQHRVNMQTLEP
+373 IEHRVNMQTLEP
-385 EPAATLELNSI
+385 EQALTLELNSI

-402 TTRPLFLDTYAD
+402 TTRPLFLDTYAA

-425 PASHATVA
+425 TESHATVA
-433 AGMVREVLSGRAASD
+433 AGMVREVLSGRAAGD
-448 KKAVAAVA
+448 KPAGAVAAVA

-466 ETALGKSGVDVVRTR
+466 ETALSRSGVDVVRTR
-481 TGNRALLQR
+481 TANGALLQR
-490 LFQAGVTVLIEAQD
+490 LFQAGVVVLIEAQD

-509 GEVSLAL
+509 GEVSLGL
-516 PNRDRILRTLYRI
+516 PNRNLSFEPVTGLPDEPAGKIDFILRALM
-529 ARGARREAGLYPAR
+529 AEGSN
-543 AAGGREQPMST
+543 Q
-554 SMPLASTRGTG
+554 
-565 REDRRRP
+565 
-572 QPGERAD
+572 
-579 CRGPRGRRSA
+579 

>member
-7 HGHGTIEMEDMFSM
+7 HDAGAVEMEDIFSI
-21 EEFLAA
+21 EDFLAA

-67 VTKAATAN
+67 VTKAASGNA
-75 VASAIDFAQL
+75 AAAIDFAQL

-177 DYSAETF
+177 EYSRAVFE
-184 AALERDLQHL
+184 ALERDLQQL
-194 AAKLGIDGLL
+194 AGKLGISGLF

-211 HGDNVVDRGTRMPW
+211 HGDNVVERGIRMPW
-225 YDGPTLLEYLETVPT
+225 YEGPTLLEYLETVPT
-240 GHDVASAPFRLPIQ
+240 GHDAASAPFRLPIQ

-269 IAAGSVWPGDRV
+269 IASGSVWPGDRV
-281 VALPSGRT
+281 VALPSGKT

-297 FDGDLDRAVAPMSV
+297 FDGDLARAVAPMSI

-325 MLAAAHQAPAV
+325 MLAAAHEAPAV
-336 AANFLAALVWMD
+336 AANFLAALVWMN
-348 AEPLDLGKTYL
+348 AEPLDPNKTYL
-359 LKHTSQTVKASIRT
+359 LKHTSQTVKATVKT

-402 TTRPLFLDTYAD
+402 TTRPLFLDTYTA

-425 PASHATVA
+425 VESHATVA
-433 AGMVREVLSGRAASD
+433 AGMVREILPAEGAHVANKGH
-448 KKAVAAVA
+448 AVAAIA
-456 IRDPELLRQV
+456 IRNLDLLRLL
-466 ETALGKSGVDVVRTR
+466 ETALLQAGVEAVRTR
-481 TGNRALLQR
+481 AGNRELLQR
-490 LFQAGVTVLIEAQD
+490 LFRAGVVVLIEAEA
-504 LDEFS
+504 EFS
-509 GEVSLAL
+509 DEASIAIPGTDGSLAFEPL
-516 PNRDRILRTLYRI
+516 EPAISVVLR
-529 ARGARREAGLYPAR
+529 A
-543 AAGGREQPMST
+543 
-554 SMPLASTRGTG
+554 LA
-565 REDRRRP
+565 
-572 QPGERAD
+572 ERNIVH
-579 CRGPRGRRSA
+579 GSNQ

>member
-1 MPLSLD
+1 MPLALD
-7 HGHGTIEMEDMFSM
+7 HEPEMFSM

-75 VASAIDFAQL
+75 VAAAIDFAQL

-164 RHIVAA
+164 RHVVAA

-177 DYSAETF
+177 DYSHEVF
-184 AALERDLQHL
+184 AGLERDLQQL
-194 AAKLGIDGLL
+194 AGKLGISDLQV
-204 SIPISAL
+204 IPVSAL
-211 HGDNVVDRGTRMPW
+211 LGDNVVDRGSSMPW
-225 YDGPTLLEYLETVPT
+225 YEGPTLLQYLETVPI
-240 GHDVASAPFRLPIQ
+240 GQDVAAAPFRLPVQ

-281 VALPSGRT
+281 IALPSGRT

-297 FDGDLDRAVAPMSV
+297 FDGDLARAVAPMSI

-317 ELDISRGE
+317 ELDISRGD
-325 MLAAAHQAPAV
+325 MLAAAHQAPEAAV
-336 AANFLAALVWMD
+336 NFSAALVWMD
-348 AEPLDLGKTYL
+348 AEPLDPAATYL
-359 LKHTSQTVKASIRT
+359 LKHTSQTVKARVKTIR
-373 IQHRVNMQTLEP
+373 HRVNMQTLDP

-396 GVVEVE
+396 GEVEVE
-402 TTRPLFLDTYAD
+402 TTRPLFLDNYDTS
-414 QRTTGS
+414 RNTGS

-425 PASHATVA
+425 PVSHATVA
-433 AGMVREVLSGRAASD
+433 AGMVREVQSGQPGAKNR
-448 KKAVAAVA
+448 VA
-456 IRDPELLRQV
+456 IALKNPELLSQIETTLRQDGL
-466 ETALGKSGVDVVRTR
+466 EVVRTR
-481 TGNRALLQR
+481 TTNHHLIQQLLQI
-490 LFQAGVTVLIEAQD
+490 GVVVLIESD
-504 LDEFS
+504 GLSDFP
-509 GEVSLAL
+509 GEVSIAPEEPTEALAHV
-516 PNRDRILRTLYRI
+516 RRVLR
-529 ARGARREAGLYPAR
+529 GSS
-543 AAGGREQPMST
+543 Q
-554 SMPLASTRGTG
+554 
-565 REDRRRP
+565 
-572 QPGERAD
+572 
-579 CRGPRGRRSA
+579 